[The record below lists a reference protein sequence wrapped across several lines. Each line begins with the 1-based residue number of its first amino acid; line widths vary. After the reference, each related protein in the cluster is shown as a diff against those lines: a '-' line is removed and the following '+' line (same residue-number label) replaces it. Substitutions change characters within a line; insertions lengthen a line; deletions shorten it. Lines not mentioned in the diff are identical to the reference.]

1 MTLIEHAKQELEL
14 NKMFDKDA
22 DYGGALAESA
32 MELIEVF
39 SKQGHSGCSALN
51 IVSDLFNKL
60 SRFKPISPLT
70 GKDDEWCEIADG
82 IFQNKRNGAVFKDG
96 KDGKAYF
103 NDAYVKKTPNGSCW
117 SGCLTLKD
125 GRNIR
130 KCYVKDFSKM
140 PTLTINVLEKEI
152 KKDDWE
158 MWIED
163 ESQLEDLA
171 KYYDFEIK

>member
-1 MTLIEHAKQELEL
+1 MTLIEHAKHELEL
-14 NKMFDKDA
+14 NGMFDKNA
-22 DYGGALAESA
+22 DYGGALAESV

-39 SKQGHSGCSALN
+39 SKQGHSGRSASM
-51 IVSDLFNKL
+51 VSDLFNEL

-82 IFQNKRNGAVFKDG
+82 IFQNKRNSAVFKDG

-103 NDAYVKKTPNGSCW
+103 IDAYVKKTLNGSCL

-125 GRNIR
+125 GRNIG
-130 KCYVKDFSKM
+130 KCYIKDFSKM